1 MEYSRASRSNAK
13 PPKVLCVI
21 PAKGNSRRLP
31 KKNIKILAGKPLVAW
46 TIEAA
51 QEAKRLTDYLVSSDD
66 LEIIEIAKKYGA
78 PAPFVRPAELATDTV
93 RNIAVVRHALEFME
107 NERQMTYDIIINLQP
122 TSPVRDPAHIDQA
135 VEMLWASDLD
145 SLVSVKGPYKK
156 RDPVLKAIRN
166 NVLEDYCSVDDPTD
180 TEPAYMYNAAL
191 YAVKRDYFIKHDK
204 LISPRQVPL
213 IMDTTYSVDVDTEA
227 DFLVAETYLNFLARR
242 SARSAREKE
251 NSNLDQQK
259 LRHREKGDK

>member
-1 MEYSRASRSNAK
+1 MKDTPTSKSDTRA
-13 PPKVLCVI
+13 PKALCVI

-31 KKNIKILAGKPLVAW
+31 KKNIKLLAGKPLVVW

-51 QEAKRLTDYLVSSDD
+51 QKAKRVTDYLVSSDD
-66 LEIIEIAKKYGA
+66 PEIIEIAKKYGA

-93 RNIAVVRHALEFME
+93 RNIEVVRHALEFME
-107 NERQMTYDIIINLQP
+107 HERQMTYDIIINLQP
-122 TSPVRDPAHIDQA
+122 TSPVRDPDHIDQA

-145 SLVSVKGPYKK
+145 SLVSIKGPYKK

-166 NVLEDYCSVDDPTD
+166 GVLEDYCPVEDRTD
-180 TEPAYMYNAAL
+180 AEPAYMYNAAL
-191 YAVKRDYFIKHDK
+191 YAVKRDYFVKHNK

-213 IMDTTYSVDVDTEA
+213 IMDTIYSVDVDTEA

-242 SARSAREKE
+242 SAVSDSKRGH
-251 NSNLDQQK
+251 SNL
-259 LRHREKGDK
+259 G

>member
-1 MEYSRASRSNAK
+1 MEDKRTSENDTK
-13 PPKVLCVI
+13 LPKVLCVI

-31 KKNIKILAGKPLVAW
+31 KKNIKVLAGKPLVVW

-51 QEAKRLTDYLVSSDD
+51 QKAKLLTDYLVSSDD
-66 LEIIEIAKKYGA
+66 PEIIEVAKEYWA
-78 PAPFVRPAELATDTV
+78 PVPFVRPAELAADQI

-107 NERQMTYDIIINLQP
+107 QERQMHYDMIINLQP

-166 NVLEDYCSVDDPTD
+166 GVLENYCPVEDPTN

-191 YAVKRDYFIKHDK
+191 YAVKRDYFIKHNK

-213 IMDTTYSVDVDTEA
+213 IMDTIYSVDVDTEA
-227 DFLVAETYLNFLARR
+227 DFLVAETYLNFLASR
-242 SARSAREKE
+242 SGS
-251 NSNLDQQK
+251 S
-259 LRHREKGDK
+259 GS

>member
-1 MEYSRASRSNAK
+1 MEDTRTSKSGTKLPR
-13 PPKVLCVI
+13 VLCVI
-21 PAKGNSRRLP
+21 PAKGNSRRLA
-31 KKNIKILAGKPLVAW
+31 KKNIMILAGKPLVVW

-51 QEAKRLTDYLVSSDD
+51 QKAKGLTDYLVSSDD
-66 LEIIEIAKKYGA
+66 PEIIEIVKKYGA
-78 PAPFVRPAELATDTV
+78 PVPFVRPAELATDTV

-135 VEMLWASDLD
+135 IERLWASDLD

-166 NVLEDYCSVDDPTD
+166 GVLEDYCPVENPTD

-191 YAVKRDYFIKHDK
+191 YAVKRDYFIKHNK

-213 IMDTTYSVDVDTEA
+213 IMDTIYSVDVDTEA
-227 DFLVAETYLNFLARR
+227 DFLVAETYLNFLARK
-242 SARSAREKE
+242 SAS
-251 NSNLDQQK
+251 SSS
-259 LRHREKGDK
+259 EKGD

>member
-1 MEYSRASRSNAK
+1 VEDTRTSRNGSKLPR
-13 PPKVLCVI
+13 VLCVI
-21 PAKGNSRRLP
+21 PAKGNSRRLA
-31 KKNIKILAGKPLVAW
+31 KKNIKILAGKPLVVW

-51 QEAKRLTDYLVSSDD
+51 QKAKRLTDYLVSSDD
-66 LEIIEIAKKYGA
+66 PETIEIAKKYGA
-78 PAPFVRPAELATDTV
+78 PVPFVRPAELATDSV

-107 NERQMTYDIIINLQP
+107 HERQMTYDIIMNLQP

-135 VEMLWASDLD
+135 VERLWVSELD

-166 NVLEDYCSVDDPTD
+166 GVLEDYCPVDDPAD
-180 TEPAYMYNAAL
+180 SEPAYMYNAAL
-191 YAVKRDYFIKHDK
+191 YAVKRDYFIKHNK

-213 IMDTTYSVDVDTEA
+213 IMDTIYSVDVDTEA

-242 SARSAREKE
+242 STSSDSEKVI
-251 NSNLDQQK
+251 QI
-259 LRHREKGDK
+259 

>member
-1 MEYSRASRSNAK
+1 MEDRGTSENFAGS
-13 PPKVLCVI
+13 PKVLCVI

-31 KKNIKILAGKPLVAW
+31 KKNIKILAGKPLVVW

-51 QEAKRLTDYLVSSDD
+51 QKSKRLTDYLVSSDD
-66 LEIIEIAKKYGA
+66 PEIIRVAKEYGA
-78 PAPFVRPAELATDTV
+78 PVPFVRPAELAADKV

-107 NERQMTYDIIINLQP
+107 KEKQITYDIIINLQP
-122 TSPVRDPAHIDQA
+122 TSPVRDPAHIDKA

-166 NVLEDYCSVDDPTD
+166 GVLEDYCPVEDPTN

-191 YAVKRDYFIKHDK
+191 YAVKRDYFIKHNK

-213 IMDTTYSVDVDTEA
+213 IMDTIYSVDVDTEA
-227 DFLVAETYLNFLARR
+227 DFLMAETYLNYLARK
-242 SARSAREKE
+242 SGSGD
-251 NSNLDQQK
+251 SQK
-259 LRHREKGDK
+259 PD

>member
-1 MEYSRASRSNAK
+1 MEDTRTSLSDTK
-13 PPKVLCVI
+13 PPRVLCVI
-21 PAKGNSRRLP
+21 PAKGNSRRLA
-31 KKNIKILAGKPLVAW
+31 KKNIKILAGKPLVVW

-51 QEAKRLTDYLVSSDD
+51 QKAKRLTDYLVSSDD
-66 LEIIEIAKKYGA
+66 PEIIEIAKKYGA
-78 PAPFVRPAELATDTV
+78 PVPFVRPAELATDTV
-93 RNIAVVRHALEFME
+93 RNIAVVRHALDFME
-107 NERQMTYDIIINLQP
+107 HERQMTYDIVINLQP
-122 TSPVRDPAHIDQA
+122 TSPVRDPVHIDQA

-166 NVLEDYCSVDDPTD
+166 GVLEDYCPVEDPTD

-191 YAVKRDYFIKHDK
+191 YAVRRDYFVKHNK

-213 IMDTTYSVDVDTEA
+213 VMDRIYSVDVDTEA

-242 SARSAREKE
+242 SV
-251 NSNLDQQK
+251 NSDS
-259 LRHREKGDK
+259 EEAD